1 MKKIVALGLA
11 VAGVFWFLG
20 KKNSEK
26 SSDTWEAHTDK
37 V

>member
-11 VAGVFWFLG
+11 VAGVFWVLG
-20 KKNSEK
+20 KKKSEK
-26 SSDTWEAHTDK
+26 SSDTWAVGTDT